1 LNGWKVVFT
10 CLILFPGLGNLSA
23 IVLRYRLKVAGTGA
37 FAKKQLTYI
46 CEYSP
51 APSAYSDSHHPPAIV
66 FFSIFFSGL
75 SLQILSAL
83 ICHMIGYQMTW
94 AATLKTVEASN
105 FFKEVP
111 DIMRKFKFT
120 LPLNILMVV
129 SNDCQAVQTLS
140 VLILVVL
147 NQVGMIL
154 TTSSLMPLD
163 WRVSSIEAIIP
174 MAMTVGSHILYPS
187 ESCIRRA
194 RYDSDSDS
202 KFLPAVVLNPWLV
215 HFTF

>member
-1 LNGWKVVFT
+1 
-10 CLILFPGLGNLSA
+10 
-23 IVLRYRLKVAGTGA
+23 
-37 FAKKQLTYI
+37 
-46 CEYSP
+46 
-51 APSAYSDSHHPPAIV
+51 
-66 FFSIFFSGL
+66 
-75 SLQILSAL
+75 
-83 ICHMIGYQMTW
+83 MTW

-129 SNDCQAVQTLS
+129 SNDCQAVQTFS

-187 ESCIRRA
+187 ESYIRRA